1 LDRKLVAYL
10 AGANSDNSS
19 VDVADNVGLGMM
31 RAAAVARA
39 LSSLSELKDRGF
51 VFLAMSAG
59 QTIAP
64 NDRPIGLESGVPA
77 GDDSRRR
84 VEIRLRRSLYN
95 P

>member
-10 AGANSDNSS
+10 AGANSDNSP